1 MGTDR
6 LIERYFGRGNYKA
19 RLFADLVLGRGVW
32 RGGESEPGALGIII
46 GGRKFRVT
54 GRNVYVSREGESLK
68 LQDGKGRLFDIAYDK
83 IESPQRVEGHLVEPP
98 EESGTCK
105 LILTTFGGDES
116 EDAKLGI
123 YERVVSFVKFEEV
136 TAITNVHGV
145 FDTNV
150 DKVTMGNEVEIVGT
164 KLDAGDVKVKWLDE
178 GEPKSLTLSD
188 GFIGSREAD
197 KIVTTENWWPST
209 TIAAGAEVTFEVNG
223 VEHGGVLVQG

>member
-1 MGTDR
+1 M
-6 LIERYFGRGNYKA
+6 NYRNA
-19 RLFADLVLGRGVW
+19 RLANGFLSLDQLAGEIDLVK
-32 RGGESEPGALGIII
+32 S
-46 GGRKFRVT
+46 
-54 GRNVYVSREGESLK
+54 
-68 LQDGKGRLFDIAYDK
+68 
-83 IESPQRVEGHLVEPP
+83 
-98 EESGTCK
+98 
-105 LILTTFGGDES
+105 
-116 EDAKLGI
+116 
-123 YERVVSFVKFEEV
+123 RVVSDGGAGVERMVGDVDRKPGDAAGPLQTATKRVKYLKV
-136 TAITNVHGV
+136 ADPTTITNVHGV

-209 TIAAGAEVTFEVNG
+209 TIAAGSEVTFEVNG